1 MEMSEIQI
9 PKNKLKLFLKAFLDL
24 DNLFNENYKEVKEK
38 KIIIKESGYLIV
50 KKCFDDIIEK
60 ISYIQFSKYIND
72 IHKFEQMINKKYE
85 NIEYITFTPCEQIIF
100 KISEEL
106 EDKIKKGNEYIII
119 NNSVWKLINNGKYKE
134 NEGKIIYEIN
144 NEYLKIFLCEGEM
157 VYFKYNTNII
167 RNQNLLP
174 GLKKFFNYSTIFD
187 TNENNYSFVGERI
200 KKKKNIKNL
209 DNYIKLLMSMYLND
223 EYINNKVSQKLKK
236 FKLFEFCYIL
246 SKNYINK
253 LKEIFNYEEFIEII
267 IKEKFFENIEEKNF
281 NELINNKE
289 IIDELKNTLIQAHFV
304 ENLPSN
310 VKHELNNIKNDNEI
324 NKINKIYLKKEE
336 LYYFDVFEI
345 ISNSLYQ
352 IFEEENL
359 LKK

>member
-1 MEMSEIQI
+1 
-9 PKNKLKLFLKAFLDL
+9 
-24 DNLFNENYKEVKEK
+24 
-38 KIIIKESGYLIV
+38 
-50 KKCFDDIIEK
+50 
-60 ISYIQFSKYIND
+60 
-72 IHKFEQMINKKYE
+72 MINKKYV

-281 NELINNKE
+281 K
-289 IIDELKNTLIQAHFV
+289 
-304 ENLPSN
+304 
-310 VKHELNNIKNDNEI
+310 
-324 NKINKIYLKKEE
+324 
-336 LYYFDVFEI
+336 
-345 ISNSLYQ
+345 
-352 IFEEENL
+352 
-359 LKK
+359 